1 MHTEPRQNS
10 RGGIFL
16 LFDGLLATIIES
28 QVLNHVVAMCKH
40 GVDMEIW
47 VFTPCTSMH
56 KPDSCLLQRVEKLGI
71 TLRLFKGVDPALP
84 YSEAIN
90 ALLLKRRLK
99 NMALQPSFIH
109 ARTEYAASVAAR
121 LLPSYTFSLLWDARG
136 DTLSEARMKLGGWP
150 WWKRGVF
157 PLKENAIKRRLRK
170 AAASAHGAIFVSDA
184 LRQLQ
189 GPDLPLNRTLVL
201 PCVADEH
208 QFFFSDELR
217 RDTRQRLGFTDHQP
231 ILIYVGSTAI
241 WQCIHQTV
249 DLIQQA
255 LHQYPACEAVIISPD
270 QDSFNKLIAP
280 ALAHRIK
287 IVSAALNNINAYLN
301 AADFGLLLREESPVN
316 FVASP
321 VKHAEYCLAGLK
333 VVSTNAVDQIVQIG
347 SILDNH
353 LNPSRLMQELASFS
367 PDLTARMTRAVK
379 ARRLLSREPYLEQIR
394 SLYTSH

>member
-1 MHTEPRQNS
+1 MRAEIHQEVS
-10 RGGIFL
+10 SGIFL
-16 LFDGLLATIIES
+16 LFDGLLATVIES
-28 QVLNHVVAMCKH
+28 QVLNHVAAMRKY
-40 GVDMEIW
+40 GLNMEIW
-47 VFTPCTSMH
+47 VFTPYLTVR
-56 KPDSCLLQRVEKLGI
+56 KQEPLLLHGPSKAEPTI
-71 TLRLFKGVDPALP
+71 RLFNGVEQAIP

-90 ALLLKRRLK
+90 TLLLKYHLNKLNLR
-99 NMALQPSFIH
+99 PSFIH
-109 ARTEYAASVAAR
+109 ARTEYAASVAAG

-136 DTLSEARMKLGGWP
+136 DTLSEAHMKLRGWP
-150 WWKRGVF
+150 WWKRWVF

-170 AAASAHGAIFVSDA
+170 AATFAHGAIFVSDA

-231 ILIYVGSTAI
+231 ILIYVGSAAI

-255 LHQYPACEAVIISPD
+255 LRLYPACEALIISPD

-280 ALAHRIK
+280 ALSHRIK
-287 IVSAALNNINAYLN
+287 IVSVALNNINAYLN

-333 VVSTNAVDQIVQIG
+333 VVSTNAVDQIVQVG
-347 SILDNH
+347 NVLDNH
-353 LNPSRLMQELASFS
+353 LKPSKLMQELANFS
-367 PDLTARMTRAVK
+367 PDLTARMTRAIK
-379 ARRLLSREPYLEQIR
+379 AKQLLSREPYLEQIHT
-394 SLYTSH
+394 LYTSH